1 MSLHKNTVKLSVGN
15 TTKSKFKMAHQI
27 HSTNPTDANHK
38 KKKTIATFTTKKKLY
53 ENRYKQRHFT
63 STLQFPIKQ
72 NNFFLFCVNNM

>member
-38 KKKTIATFTTKKKLY
+38 KKKTIATFTTKKNCTKIA
-53 ENRYKQRHFT
+53 T
-63 STLQFPIKQ
+63 SKDISLRLF
-72 NNFFLFCVNNM
+72 NFQLNKIIFFCFV

>member
-38 KKKTIATFTTKKKLY
+38 KKKQLLLLPQKKIVRKSLQAKTF
-53 ENRYKQRHFT
+53 HFD
-63 STLQFPIKQ
+63 SSIS
-72 NNFFLFCVNNM
+72 N